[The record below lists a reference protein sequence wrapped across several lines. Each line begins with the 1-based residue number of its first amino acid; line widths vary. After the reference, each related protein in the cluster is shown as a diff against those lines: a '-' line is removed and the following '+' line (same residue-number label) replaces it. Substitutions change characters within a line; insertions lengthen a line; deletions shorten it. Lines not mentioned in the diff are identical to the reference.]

1 LEEVILVKK
10 EKSHIVCCGNIA
22 FDLILDST
30 KKSGEISFCARP
42 GGSVLNTAILLR
54 RLGLRVSLIAKT
66 GTDFLSESLLQILR
80 KEKLNTSFVRQE
92 KDLKIGL
99 ALAQINKKGDSS
111 YIFYKPAGK
120 LVSFE
125 KKQIPIELFKNV
137 SVFHTGS
144 AYSYSDFTFENTMH
158 FMALAKKENVF
169 VSYDPNW
176 REYRIK
182 NKVRARRRIQKILP
196 YVNLL
201 KLSET
206 DAIGITGTKTLRNAL
221 RKLPADIIITLGE
234 KGSFFWNGKKKQF
247 CPSFKTKIVDTIGAG
262 DAFTAGLLYRYS
274 LIGKES
280 FRKETKKN
288 LRFASAISSLVSFGK
303 GSPGALKNL
312 RQVTKFLSLPNSTS

>member
-1 LEEVILVKK
+1 MGKK
-10 EKSHIVCCGNIA
+10 EKCHVVCCGNIA
-22 FDLILDST
+22 FDLILDNAE
-30 KKSGEISFCARP
+30 KSGGISFLARP

-66 GTDFLSESLLQILR
+66 GTDFLSEALLQTLR
-80 KEKLNTSFVRQE
+80 KEKLNISFVRRE
-92 KDLKIGL
+92 KNLKIGL

-125 KKQIPIELFKNV
+125 KKQIPAKLFKNV

-144 AYSYSDFTFENTMH
+144 AYSYSDFTFCNTMH
-158 FMALAKKENVF
+158 LMALAKKENVF
-169 VSYDPNW
+169 ISYDPNW

-182 NKVRARRRIQKILP
+182 NKVKTRRRIRKILP

-206 DAIGITGTKTLRNAL
+206 DATGITGTKTLRSAL
-221 RKLPADIIITLGE
+221 GKLPADIMVTLGE

-274 LIGKES
+274 LLREET
-280 FRKETKKN
+280 FRKETQEN
-288 LRFASAISSLVSFGK
+288 LRFASAVSSLVSQGK

-312 RQVTKFLSLPNSTS
+312 RQVTQFLASHKSTS